1 MALGPGKY
9 DDLRSYLRAEA
20 GLTDDSNGG
29 VIVIV
34 VGGKHGNGFSC
45 QADIRTTRTL
55 PDILEDIARQIRDDG
70 IA

>member
-1 MALGPGKY
+1 M
-9 DDLRSYLRAEA
+9 RAEA

-29 VIVIV
+29 VIVL
-34 VGGKHGNGFSC
+34 GGNRGTGFSC

-55 PDILEDIARQIRDDG
+55 PDILEDIARQTRDDG